1 VGDAIAG
8 RWVGR
13 YQCQREEIGFS
24 LEISSGEGNRISAV
38 FEFFPLP
45 GTLSIPR
52 GSFRMLGDFNSADG
66 SFRLQSTDWIKRPLG
81 FQSHDIEGQL
91 VAHGATINGRILTTG
106 CAHFILTR
114 K

>member
-1 VGDAIAG
+1 VAIAG

-24 LEISSGEGNRISAV
+24 LDISSGEGNRLSAV

-45 GTLSIPR
+45 GTLSFPR
-52 GSFRMLGDFNSADG
+52 GSFRMLGEYNSVDGSVRLNSAG
-66 SFRLQSTDWIKRPLG
+66 WIKRPLG
-81 FQSHDIEGQL
+81 VQSHDIEGQL
-91 VAHGATINGRILTTG
+91 EAHGRGISGRVLTTG